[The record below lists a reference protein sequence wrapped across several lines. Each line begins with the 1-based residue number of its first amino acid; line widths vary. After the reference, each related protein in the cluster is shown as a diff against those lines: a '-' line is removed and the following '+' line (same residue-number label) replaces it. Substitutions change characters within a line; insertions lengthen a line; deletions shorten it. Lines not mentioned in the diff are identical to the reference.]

1 MAYLTEKY
9 RRRLETAK
17 AIQHG
22 DFALIAEQTGYTR
35 RHIRE
40 VVRTGAVTSDEAIE
54 LVTEYYDKRLELM
67 HRQTKA
73 SRKAMKLAKELNNLA
88 AEMIKP
94 NRSVVADT
102 SISTKTD
109 DR

>member
-9 RRRLETAK
+9 RKRLEQAK

-40 VVRTGAVTSDEAIE
+40 VVRAGAVTSDEAIKII
-54 LVTEYYDKRLELM
+54 TEYYDKRLELI
-67 HRQTKA
+67 HRQTKI
-73 SRKAMKLAKELNNLA
+73 SRRAMKIAKELNNLA

-94 NRSVVADT
+94 ERNYLQHNN
-102 SISTKTD
+102 I
-109 DR
+109 

>member
-9 RRRLETAK
+9 RKRLEQAK

-40 VVRTGAVTSDEAIE
+40 IIKVGATTSDEAIQII
-54 LVTEYYDKRLELM
+54 TDYYDKRLELI
-67 HRQTKA
+67 HRQTKI
-73 SRKAMKLAKELNNLA
+73 SRRAMKIAKELNNLA

-94 NRSVVADT
+94 ERNYLQHN
-102 SISTKTD
+102 SI
-109 DR
+109 

>member
-9 RRRLETAK
+9 RKRLGNAK

-40 VVRTGAVTSDEAIE
+40 IVKSGAITSDTAIE
-54 LVTEYYDKRLELM
+54 LITNYYDKRLELI
-67 HRQTKA
+67 HRQTKI
-73 SRKAMKLAKELNNLA
+73 SRRAMKIAKELNNLA

-102 SISTKTD
+102 TISTKNE
-109 DR
+109 R